1 MKISLEY
8 HYTRMTKNS
17 FGFFT
22 WLVYYIQCQK
32 LVVHTPSDEMR
43 LSASHDLGVS
53 ASHYVVVISHPR
65 IQRRMNVVY
74 ISHKVSTSNNI
85 NNRLVKRSVVAAS
98 GGDFSTP
105 PQNEPAAG
113 EESKETQSSGSRT
126 SKSLKQE
133 AVENATRV
141 YDALIDVFRNRK
153 QDEWKKLIVYSTQWP
168 ALADGVFARLDAV
181 AEDIENADEQLELR
195 RLKRRLQ
202 SVSDMMASHK
212 HLLEEFRSCPSM
224 EWESMVARH
233 RREMGP
239 EFFEYIEI
247 RIRASRAAAAATA
260 ENGEEQSSPGD
271 KDAEAEGLAAIGA
284 QLAILVDAY
293 DSVVEDT
300 HALELASESFADLL
314 QSESMEMAEAKLD
327 DLAASGKLDP
337 ALLLTMAKAYS
348 GVKETDITKEEVKDI
363 MAHLYFKAKE
373 KFASQAPPEA
383 RILKFLLTVES
394 ESDRMSLLEQA
405 FQPGAE
411 FSTSNEDYLHTT
423 PAALHNTIENILM
436 MYDSNRGVS
445 GNSMAS
451 QASSLMNPE
460 VIQEIR
466 KLKDLVFS
474 KYM

>member
-1 MKISLEY
+1 MSQ
-8 HYTRMTKNS
+8 S
-17 FGFFT
+17 
-22 WLVYYIQCQK
+22 V
-32 LVVHTPSDEMR
+32 
-43 LSASHDLGVS
+43 A
-53 ASHYVVVISHPR
+53 VICHPR
-65 IQRRMNVVY
+65 IERRSNVFYRANVV
-74 ISHKVSTSNNI
+74 SNMGLSNSTMV
-85 NNRLVKRSVVAAS
+85 NRLVVAAH
-98 GGDFSTP
+98 GDSSNTSS
-105 PQNEPAAG
+105 QNDPVAG
-113 EESKETQSSGSRT
+113 EESEDIPSSTRSRV

-133 AVENATRV
+133 ALEDATRV

-168 ALADGVFARLDAV
+168 VLADGVFARLDAV
-181 AEDIENADEQLELR
+181 AEGMENADEQLELR

-212 HLLEEFRSCPSM
+212 DLLGAFRSSPSM
-224 EWESMVARH
+224 EWESMVAH
-233 RREMGP
+233 YRREMGP

-247 RIRASRAAAAATA
+247 RIRASRAAAAAAAA
-260 ENGEEQSSPGD
+260 EKGEEQPASGEGD
-271 KDAEAEGLAAIGA
+271 SEAEGLAAIGA

-300 HALELASESFADLL
+300 RALELASENFADLL
-314 QSESMEMAEAKLD
+314 QSESMEKAEAKLD
-327 DLAASGKLDP
+327 DLASSGKLDP

-383 RILKFLLTVES
+383 RILKFLLSVES
-394 ESDRMSLLEQA
+394 ESDRMALLEQA

-411 FSTSNEDYLHTT
+411 FSTTNEDYLHTT
-423 PAALHNTIENILM
+423 PTALHNTIENILM
-436 MYDSNRGVS
+436 MYDSSSNGARG
-445 GNSMAS
+445 NNMAS

-460 VIQEIR
+460 VIKEIR

>member
-1 MKISLEY
+1 MSQ
-8 HYTRMTKNS
+8 S
-17 FGFFT
+17 
-22 WLVYYIQCQK
+22 V
-32 LVVHTPSDEMR
+32 
-43 LSASHDLGVS
+43 A
-53 ASHYVVVISHPR
+53 VICHPR
-65 IQRRMNVVY
+65 IERRSNVFY
-74 ISHKVSTSNNI
+74 KAKVVSNMAHDKSTMV
-85 NNRLVKRSVVAAS
+85 NRLVVAAS
-98 GGDFSTP
+98 GDSSNTSS
-105 PQNEPAAG
+105 QNDPVAG
-113 EESKETQSSGSRT
+113 EESEDIPSSTRSRV

-133 AVENATRV
+133 ALEDATRV

-153 QDEWKKLIVYSTQWP
+153 QEEWKKLIVYSTQWP
-168 ALADGVFARLDAV
+168 VLADGVFARLDAV
-181 AEDIENADEQLELR
+181 AEDMENADEQLELR

-212 HLLEEFRSCPSM
+212 ELLGAFRSSPSM
-224 EWESMVARH
+224 EWESMVAH
-233 RREMGP
+233 YRREMGP

-247 RIRASRAAAAATA
+247 RIRASRAAAAAAAAAA
-260 ENGEEQSSPGD
+260 EKGEEQPASGEGD
-271 KDAEAEGLAAIGA
+271 SEAEALAAIGA

-300 HALELASESFADLL
+300 RALELASESFADLL
-314 QSESMEMAEAKLD
+314 QSESMEKAEAKLD
-327 DLAASGKLDP
+327 DLASSGKLDP

-348 GVKETDITKEEVKDI
+348 GVKETDITKEEVKDV

-383 RILKFLLTVES
+383 RILKFLLSVES
-394 ESDRMSLLEQA
+394 EADRMSLLEQA

-411 FSTSNEDYLHTT
+411 FSTTNEDYLHTT
-423 PAALHNTIENILM
+423 PTALHNTIENILM
-436 MYDSNRGVS
+436 MYDSSSNGAR

-460 VIQEIR
+460 VIKEIR